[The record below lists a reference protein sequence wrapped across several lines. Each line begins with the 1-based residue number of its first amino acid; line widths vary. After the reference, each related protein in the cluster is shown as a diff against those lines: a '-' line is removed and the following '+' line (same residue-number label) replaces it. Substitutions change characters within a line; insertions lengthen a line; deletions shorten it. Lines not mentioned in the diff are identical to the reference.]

1 MTIKMLAALVLL
13 VLSLLLT
20 ALVMVTPVNAQPAH
34 TCGIVAEVV
43 NGRVDNNGYAPRA
56 AIGSEAQFNC
66 VVGRDANFLQRRFP
80 TSWEAAN
87 YFFVLYGQEL
97 GVSLQPIPAPTN

>member
-13 VLSLLLT
+13 VLLGI
-20 ALVMVTPVNAQPAH
+20 MPVAAQPAH
-34 TCGIVAEVV
+34 TCGIVPEVV
-43 NGRVDNNGYAPRA
+43 YGRVDANGYAPRA

>member
-1 MTIKMLAALVLL
+1 MSIKLIAILFTFLLAGFVNM
-13 VLSLLLT
+13 
-20 ALVMVTPVNAQPAH
+20 VMAQPAH

-66 VVGRDANFLQRRFP
+66 VVGRDASFLQRRFP

>member
-13 VLSLLLT
+13 VLLGI
-20 ALVMVTPVNAQPAH
+20 MPVAAQPAH
-34 TCGIVAEVV
+34 TCGIVASVV

-56 AIGSEAQFNC
+56 AIGSETQFNC

-87 YFFVLYGQEL
+87 YWFVLYGQEL